1 MNSPLERLRHHVT
14 GAIERGEAKAIVEQT
29 ILGVEESD
37 IEDFIT
43 GYITCAL
50 WSTVDEDVY
59 KDGEGPDDALDQR
72 FSRDD
77 LHSDTKEAIDKDCRE
92 FIKDNRLA
100 LIEACTEGDDDYGWE
115 RAGHDYWL
123 TRNGHGAGYWD
134 RDELKRNDLG
144 DRLSDACRHKEC
156 YIYVGDDGKLHI

>member
-1 MNSPLERLRHHVT
+1 MNSSLERHHVT
-14 GAIERGEAKAIVEQT
+14 GAIESGEAKAIVEQT

-43 GYITCAL
+43 GYIECVL
-50 WSTVDEDVY
+50 WSTVDENVY
-59 KDGEGPDDALDQR
+59 KDGEGLDVALGEHY
-72 FSRDD
+72 SCDD
-77 LHSDTKEAIDKDCRE
+77 LHPDTKAAIDSDCRK

-115 RAGHDYWL
+115 SAGHDYWL
-123 TRNGHGAGYWD
+123 TRNGHGTGYWD
-134 RDELKRNDLG
+134 RDELKRNNLG
-144 DRLSDACRHKEC
+144 NRLSDACRYKEC

>member
-1 MNSPLERLRHHVT
+1 MTPLEALRNHVS
-14 GAIERGEAKAIVEQT
+14 GAIERGEGKAIIEKPT
-29 ILGVEESD
+29 ILGIVEGD
-37 IEDFIT
+37 IEMFID

-72 FSRDD
+72 FDRDD
-77 LHSDTKEAIDKDCRE
+77 LHPDAKARIEEDCRQ
-92 FIKDNRLA
+92 FIADNRLA
-100 LIEACTEGDDDYGWE
+100 LTEAANRSGYSWE

-134 RDELKRNDLG
+134 RDELKRNGLG
-144 DRLSDACRHKEC
+144 NRLSDACRHKEC